1 MPLDR
6 VPGQPFQLTV
16 DQGADRW
23 SHSWFT
29 CRSSFVLIL
38 LSVVLAL
45 APLTDGSQPD
55 PIWIG
60 CVYDGNDDD
69 VVLSFI
75 SPGSVLEGTQ
85 PQDLEPFVVVVGR
98 LPATTTTAPALA
110 TLRAFRF
117 RSPPLF

>member
-1 MPLDR
+1 MESF
-6 VPGQPFQLTV
+6 VV
-16 DQGADRW
+16 
-23 SHSWFT
+23 HV

-45 APLTDGSQPD
+45 ALLTDGSQPD

-60 CVYDGNDDD
+60 GVYDGNDDD

-85 PQDLEPFVVVVGR
+85 SQDLEPFVVVVGR
-98 LPATTTTAPALA
+98 LPATTTPAPALA
-110 TLRAFRF
+110 TLRAFRL